1 MRESPFKPPSVLYRR
16 RRTRLLVLI
25 AALLASLVLVLGFW
39 VGQQAAYSGMGVDSE
54 LYREMQRELPAARE
68 RAQALAQELE
78 VQRTR
83 NEVDR
88 KALEIVRSD
97 IARQKEQISGL
108 EEGLRFYRSL
118 MAPGEIAQGLSLR
131 DIELIARTD
140 PGRYAFRIVAQQ
152 EALKHQMLKGEL
164 YVEVFGIQGGERKV
178 YPLAELS
185 DDLDKGGVPLRFR
198 YFQAIE
204 GELLI
209 PHGFQPEGI
218 NVVASATTP
227 RKAEVREQ
235 YSWRVQEKF
244 THVGR

>member
-152 EALKHQMLKGEL
+152 EALKHQMLKGGASPEEL
-164 YVEVFGIQGGERKV
+164 DAMIEGRRTKQPKSSGEKVSRADKKAQKKDAERKA
-178 YPLAELS
+178 AE
-185 DDLDKGGVPLRFR
+185 DT
-198 YFQAIE
+198 A
-204 GELLI
+204 
-209 PHGFQPEGI
+209 
-218 NVVASATTP
+218 
-227 RKAEVREQ
+227 KAEAEAAAAA
-235 YSWRVQEKF
+235 EKDAAEPAPEA
-244 THVGR
+244 TEA

>member
-209 PHGFQPEGI
+209 PDGFQPEGI

>member
-1 MRESPFKPPSVLYRR
+1 LRESAFKPPSVLYRR

-39 VGQQAAYSGMGVDSE
+39 LGQQAAYSGMGVDSE

-68 RAQALAQELE
+68 RVQDLAHELE

-88 KALEIVRSD
+88 QALEMVRSD
-97 IARQKEQISGL
+97 IARQKEQIAGL

-178 YPLAELS
+178 YPLVELS
-185 DDLDKGGVPLRFR
+185 DDLDEGAVPLRFR

-204 GELLI
+204 GELVI
-209 PHGFQPEGI
+209 PDGFQPEGF
-218 NVVASATTP
+218 NVFASATTP

-235 YSWRVQEKF
+235 YSWRVQERF
-244 THVGR
+244 THVGK

>member
-209 PHGFQPEGI
+209 PDGFQPEGI
-218 NVVASATTP
+218 NAVASATTP